1 MTELLKI
8 SIDVVQWPV
17 EDVHISP
24 AIATLADLVA
34 SQPPSSPHLSP
45 SHLTSMGTQ
54 TLLLTQPI
62 IAYARAAKCYCIC
75 GIRTLQ
81 AAKTCLSPTALVPV
95 YMIEESSISDE
106 QVIQL
111 AKSDLYLKSY
121 FNMFARSP
129 DLLAQ
134 MHDIIGKDIIKHIAP
149 GHQTKSKFARDA
161 AYSRQRV
168 FYERIKTD
176 GSDSSI

>member
-24 AIATLADLVA
+24 AIAPLADLVA

-45 SHLTSMGTQ
+45 SHLTSMGIQ
-54 TLLLTQPI
+54 TLILTQPI
-62 IAYARAAKCYCIC
+62 IAYALDAECYCIC

-81 AAKTCLSPTALVPV
+81 AAKTCLSPNDLVPV
-95 YMIEESSISDE
+95 HIIQKFSMSDE
-106 QVIQL
+106 QLLQL
-111 AKSDLYLKSY
+111 ANSDLYLKSY
-121 FNMFARSP
+121 FNMFARDP
-129 DLLAQ
+129 YLLAQ
-134 MHDIIGKDIIKHIAP
+134 MYDIIGKDIIKHIAP

-176 GSDSSI
+176 GSDSSN